1 MVVGFSEDLTSNVVL
16 DSDLI
21 AVPDSG
27 MYFNSGVHSSI
38 TIDNLLQF
46 LPKLEVTF
54 VDYNAGVTYG
64 KFEDSRKRVDIV
76 ESASIIY
83 MSLTASNTGNTPVS
97 SPANWLPTN
106 IESLRIRLH
115 IFKVKDRL
123 LTELNLQKRL
133 VDNQYL
139 YSVGDVVKDEVNPL
153 SGDFNGWAFEPKGS
167 DYVAIKINSASL
179 QAPTASPVTVS
190 IINQG
195 VLIDTI
201 TLNPTAD
208 GRLTFEAQTNKILF
222 GQKGRWILSFP
233 SQDVFN
239 NSSFIDALQF
249 DGFVAYTVNGIG
261 ATPEGA
267 DYSISTV
274 GNGLNFNISAYLNA
288 TEYVNDNLEYF
299 GSLFQSTFELMTLE
313 MFLQNANNRS
323 NRNERIQTSDKQLEV
338 QTVVLDQNTVAKRWE
353 RERRNAINQLEK
365 TFDRQLAGEEE
376 DGEMEIEIGSI

>member
-1 MVVGFSEDLTSNVVL
+1 MVVGFSEDFTSNVVL

-21 AVPDSG
+21 AVPSSK

-46 LPKLEVTF
+46 LPNLDITF

-64 KFEDSRKRVDIV
+64 KFEDSRKRSDIV
-76 ESASIIY
+76 ESGGSIF
-83 MSLTASNTGNTPVS
+83 MSITDSNTGNTPAS
-97 SPANWLPTN
+97 SPTNWLLTDIN
-106 IESLRIRLH
+106 SLRIRLH
-115 IFKVKDRL
+115 VLKVKDRL

-139 YSVGDVVKDEVNPL
+139 YSVGDVVKDEVTPL
-153 SGDFNGWAFEPKGS
+153 SGDFSGWAFEPKGS
-167 DYVAIKINSASL
+167 DYVAFKINSVAI
-179 QAPTASPVTVS
+179 QAPTVSPVTVS

-222 GQKGRWILSFP
+222 GEKGRWILAFP
-233 SQDVFN
+233 SQDVFT

-261 ATPEGA
+261 STPEGS

-274 GNGLNFNISAYLNA
+274 GNGLNFNISAYMDAN
-288 TEYVNDNLEYF
+288 EYVNDNLEYF
-299 GSLFQSTFELMTLE
+299 GSFFQSTFELMTLE
-313 MFLQNANNRS
+313 MFLRNANNRS
-323 NRNERIQTSDKQLEV
+323 NRNERIQTNDKQLEV

-353 RERRNAINQLEK
+353 RERREAIKQLEE
-365 TFDRQLAGEEE
+365 TFDRQLAKE
-376 DGEMEIEIGSI
+376 DEGEMEIEIGSI